1 MTLRSRLALE
11 LVAVAALVACVFT
24 ASASA
29 SVDPGQRTVTAGA
42 FQVQWSQTDPEEI
55 TSLSWNGSPNLTNSW
70 THPFCS
76 QGGDSEFFGNSWD
89 NDLGPNGFAVPVGWG
104 TTGTWAGSGF
114 DGVRIDSAATGCFG
128 TAGIPVQTSYKFFA
142 NTSGVGRMLVRRKF
156 SFGSTPFVHNFRAY
170 IPRLYPRG
178 EFTQV
183 IHPNASGSALVT
195 EAAGN
200 CEFGCAVTDWDGS
213 WLAIH
218 APATGRG
225 LIVRHELSSTAIAL
239 WVDLDGGSAT
249 TASSVLLLHPPGGFT
264 GTLNEVE
271 SMCFYDSTSWT
282 PALSLPNGC

>member
-1 MTLRSRLALE
+1 MKMRRCA
-11 LVAVAALVACVFT
+11 AAAALLAAAAFF
-24 ASASA
+24 AGGAGA
-29 SVDPGQRTVTAGA
+29 SVDPGTRTVQSGPLT
-42 FQVQWSQTDPEEI
+42 VTWSATNPEEI
-55 TSLSWNGSPNLTNSW
+55 LSISYNGSPNLTNSW
-70 THPFCS
+70 PLFFCDR
-76 QGGDSEFFGNSWD
+76 GDSEFFGNSWD

-170 IPRLYPRG
+170 IPRLYPRD

-218 APATGRG
+218 APSTGRG
-225 LIVRHELSSTAIAL
+225 LIVRHELSSTPVAL

-264 GTLNEVE
+264 GSLNEVE

-282 PALSLPNGC
+282 PAPSLPNGC